1 MVTFDNQK
9 PKKRN
14 SNTSESLNDI
24 TIQDL
29 IEKYMLPTALR
40 CGISIYDFYEY
51 TLKEVEL
58 LIEAYE
64 ERLKVQ
70 ARMDYTSNITMAS
83 LIGCMFSKDAKMPKF
98 EDMYSFLFDEEELE
112 EIELAKQEAEERKRQ
127 QELALGWQMWATQFN
142 EKRRNKNKGNTEGE
156 ED

>member
-9 PKKRN
+9 PKKKT
-14 SNTSESLNDI
+14 NTNESLDNI

-29 IEKYMLPTALR
+29 IEKYMLPTALK

-58 LIEAYE
+58 LIEAYNDK
-64 ERLKVQ
+64 LKVQ
-70 ARMDYTSNITMAS
+70 ARMDFTSNITMAS

-112 EIELAKQEAEERKRQ
+112 EIEQEKIRIEQERKIKLQ
-127 QELALGWQMWATQFN
+127 QAYFRAYM
-142 EKRRNKNKGNTEGE
+142 EKHNSKFKNTEGE